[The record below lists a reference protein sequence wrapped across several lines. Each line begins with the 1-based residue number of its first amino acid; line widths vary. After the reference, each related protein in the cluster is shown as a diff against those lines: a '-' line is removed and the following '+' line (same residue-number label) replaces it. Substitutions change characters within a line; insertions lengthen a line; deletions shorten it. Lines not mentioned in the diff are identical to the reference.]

1 MYTIHHEHN
10 NTNICMPKN
19 IQEDL
24 PHVIEIGH
32 SYPPPGY
39 ESNRMYRNCYVI
51 HYVTQG
57 KGTYFGQAFEAPCT
71 FLLHP
76 KNLQYY
82 KFDSQLDTP
91 TAEQY
96 WIMFTGNDIPNWLT
110 NAGFPDKPAC
120 LPCPYI
126 HQAVEILQEL
136 QKQSSY
142 IFQDDLCFMMSGL
155 WRLLSLHAAASQGT
169 QNRTNNTYVDVVRNY
184 IHQNYASI
192 TSEDELAKLIN
203 VSTNYMHRLFKNET
217 GTSPMHYLNDYRIR
231 CAKSLLK
238 RYDIPI
244 YTISEMVG
252 FSTPNYFCRVFQKH
266 CGGVSPLEYRKKH
279 RFS

>member
-10 NTNICMPKN
+10 NTDICMPKN

-32 SYPPPGY
+32 SYPPPSY

-57 KGTYFGQAFEAPCT
+57 KGTYFGQRFEAPCS

-82 KFDSQLDTP
+82 KFDDHLDTP

-96 WIMFTGNDIPNWLT
+96 WIMFSGNDVPNWLV
-110 NAGFPDKPAC
+110 NAGFPDRPAC

-126 HQAVEILQEL
+126 HQAIEILQEL
-136 QKQSSY
+136 QTQSSY
-142 IFQDDLCFMMSGL
+142 ISQDDHCFMMAGL
-155 WRLLSLHAAASQGT
+155 WRLLSLHAADFHETQHHPYAS
-169 QNRTNNTYVDVVRNY
+169 YVDVVRNY

-203 VSTNYMHRLFKNET
+203 VSTNYMHRIFKQVT
-217 GTSPMHYLNDYRIR
+217 GTSPIRYLNDYRIR

-238 RYDIPI
+238 RYDLPI
-244 YTISEMVG
+244 YAISEMIG
-252 FSTPNYFCRVFQKH
+252 FSNPNYFCRVFQKH
-266 CGGVSPLEYRKKH
+266 CGGVSPFEYRKKH
-279 RFS
+279 QSM